1 MTLMAYIKLASGLL
15 ATTYGHGEM
24 MCGPVDSPRACSY
37 GAVTSSGSTFDPSN
51 VTAAVAAS
59 SAVRIPPSGVR
70 VHLRIVVREPGRPF
84 SAGPCKQILI
94 TDKMNERW
102 VGVRGWDLT
111 PGAVA
116 YLGGVPSPQWSAK
129 LELCRPEKWT
139 KDRIWDTQ
147 PSTERYTK

>member
-1 MTLMAYIKLASGLL
+1 MTLMYYIKIASGLL
-15 ATTYGHGEM
+15 ATTYGHGEL
-24 MCGPVDSPRACSY
+24 MCGDVNKPRACAY
-37 GAVTSSGSTFDPSN
+37 GATTSNGSMFDPSD

-59 SAVRIPPSGVR
+59 SVVRVPPSGVR
-70 VHLRIVVREPGRPF
+70 VHVRIVVREPGHPF

-116 YLGGVPSPQWSAK
+116 YLGGVPSPLWSAK
-129 LELCRPEKWT
+129 LELCRPEKWMRD
-139 KDRIWDTQ
+139 KIWDNQ
-147 PSTERYTK
+147 PHVGRLP